1 MSYYEKNRISR
12 SSSPLSGPGVLDF
25 SYMDL
30 VEIESH
36 LENALKQHNGEK
48 ILELHLNN
56 NLLNDFHTSALLS
69 FRNLIHLD
77 ISSNQLKVLPQ
88 EVLHLHTLR
97 SLIIKDNLLD
107 DNSLPKELG
116 EYLGSSLEVINLTG
130 NLFTQ
135 FPYQLFDMIN
145 LKEIYLGANKIGTL
159 PPKNYEL
166 LAKLEILYLGGNLIT
181 QVPDELSGLTSLRS
195 LNLCGNQIIN
205 LPTSLANLKH
215 LVTLAV
221 HNNNLTTLPIELVK
235 LNLNELSLRNNPLVS
250 RFVRELDYIVPSL
263 LELSGRVIKM
273 SQINYSP
280 DQLPASLA
288 SYLNSAKCC
297 LNPKCKGVY
306 FTSKVETIKFV
317 DFCGKYRV
325 PFMQYLCSPKCN
337 NTKKPQFPVHNSQ
350 VSSSSSSSESDSD
363 DNIDNTKLKKVLLG

>member
-1 MSYYEKNRISR
+1 MSYYEENRTSR

-25 SYMDL
+25 AFMDL
-30 VEIESH
+30 IECESH
-36 LENALKQHNGEK
+36 LKQALKEHNGEK
-48 ILELHLNN
+48 ILDLHINN
-56 NLLNDFHTSALLS
+56 NLLSDLHAPSLLL
-69 FRNLIHLD
+69 FNNLIHLD
-77 ISSNQLKVLPQ
+77 LSSNQLKVLPP
-88 EVLHLHTLR
+88 EVLHLQALR
-97 SLIIKDNLLD
+97 RLILKNNLFD

-116 EYLGSSLEVINLTG
+116 ECFSSSLEVINLTG

-135 FPYQLFDMIN
+135 FPYQLFDLIN
-145 LKEIYLGANKIGTL
+145 LREIYLGANKISNL

-181 QVPDELSGLTSLRS
+181 QIPHELSGLINLRS
-195 LNLCGNQIIN
+195 LNLSDNQITS
-205 LPTSLANLKH
+205 LPTSLANLKY
-215 LVTLAV
+215 LISLAV
-221 HNNNLTTLPIELVK
+221 HNNNLTTLPIELVRV
-235 LNLNELSLRNNPLVS
+235 NLNELSLRNNPLVS

-273 SQINYSP
+273 CHVNYSS
-280 DQLPASLA
+280 DQLPTSLA
-288 SYLNSAKCC
+288 YYLNSAKCC

-337 NTKKPQFPVHNSQ
+337 NTKKPQFPLQNSF
-350 VSSSSSSSESDSD
+350 VSSSSESDSD
-363 DNIDNTKLKKVLLG
+363 DYIDNSKLKKVLLG